1 MSEQA
6 LYDIL
11 TEDTPTEIPW
21 EKAAAQFVKLKMA
34 SGGLLPEEIEELHEA
49 AKTAGVQATSDEIEK
64 AQKSG
69 LLSGARSA
77 VSGDIRRAED
87 IRRKRGE
94 RIGKN
99 VGSLAGALGGGLVGK
114 KLVGGPAGALGG
126 AALGTVLGYGGGKM
140 LGEEADRAKIRQRF
154 SVLPNTDK
162 AAEIAKESGLM
173 QPDQPRAK
181 DVIPGRG
188 PEAREA
194 RSALRDKLREG
205 CPMAKG
211 QEKAAGLFA
220 RTPEQKQSDR
230 ESVLKRAVIPGA
242 LGAAG
247 GAALGYGLTG
257 NPLAALGGGVAAGTG
272 MAAIGKHLATKAKKK
287 RLEAEAA
294 EGQTEKT
301 SDFEKDA
308 WGTGGADLSRDK
320 KSLEF
325 YQSETGRPV
334 SAKAGEEPWFHSDL
348 PPALRKKVQY
358 SQEPVGKGRT
368 AHGATLSVPID
379 TVLANPSLSKHLP
392 KGFEKQ
398 DAARKQKT
406 GQAKVRSMMM
416 AKKAELAKQAQDEPP
431 APPEDEGIPVD
442 APVEPAVEPM
452 ETPEALEEFLAA
464 QQEANEAEFF
474 RQKAEEAQMVAQQAT
489 EAADQAQAQAE
500 QTQQQ
505 ADMQAQQ
512 QAMQQDAN
520 AQQAAMAQEQ
530 AQMASQDAVT
540 ARNEALNAQQ
550 QNIQMRQAV
559 TDFRQALMNLIAQDP
574 TQMVPPPM
582 APTGPM
588 PGAEQA
594 AAAPPAEAGPPGP
607 PEGAPPEGAPPGPPE
622 GAPPPEAGGP
632 PAAGPPSGVMPPGA
646 APAPG
651 APPPSGPPQG

>member
-1 MSEQA
+1 MSDQA

-34 SGGLLPEEIEELHEA
+34 SGGLLPEEIEELHEV

-162 AAEIAKESGLM
+162 AAEI
-173 QPDQPRAK
+173 
-181 DVIPGRG
+181 
-188 PEAREA
+188 
-194 RSALRDKLREG
+194 
-205 CPMAKG
+205 
-211 QEKAAGLFA
+211 EK
-220 RTPEQKQSDR
+220 
-230 ESVLKRAVIPGA
+230 
-242 LGAAG
+242 
-247 GAALGYGLTG
+247 
-257 NPLAALGGGVAAGTG
+257 
-272 MAAIGKHLATKAKKK
+272 
-287 RLEAEAA
+287 
-294 EGQTEKT
+294 QTEKT

-308 WGTGGADLSRDK
+308 KIFGRSLDEETISEPGTPYDVRQRVLQNYLQEKSQEAPTSKLHALGGGALIGGSLGALTGGLAG
-320 KSLEF
+320 
-325 YQSETGRPV
+325 GRPSLPGALAGLGIGGGLGALTGAGLR
-334 SAKAGEEPWFHSDL
+334 SADIAEIGRSKAELEGGDM
-348 PPALRKKVQY
+348 PAALAGR
-358 SQEPVGKGRT
+358 VG
-368 AHGATLSVPID
+368 
-379 TVLANPSLSKHLP
+379 
-392 KGFEKQ
+392 
-398 DAARKQKT
+398 AARRRERVQEELQRHRERMDTERRHREHMDTLQGKPKF
-406 GQAKVRSMMM
+406 GQAAVVEMMM
-416 AKKAELAKQAQDEPP
+416 AKRAELAKQAQDEPP

-464 QQEANEAEFF
+464 QQQANEAEFY
-474 RQKAEEAQMVAQQAT
+474 RQKAEEAQAVAQQAT

-505 ADMQAQQ
+505 ADMQAQDH
-512 QAMQQDAN
+512 AMQQDAN
-520 AQQAAMAQEQ
+520 AQQTAMAQEQ

-574 TQMVPPPM
+574 TQMVPPPI

-588 PGAEQA
+588 PGTEQA
-594 AAAPPAEAGPPGP
+594 AAGPPAEAGPPGP
-607 PEGAPPEGAPPGPPE
+607 PEGAPPEGAPPGPPGAE
-622 GAPPPEAGGP
+622 GGPPPPEAGGP

-651 APPPSGPPQG
+651 APPPPAGPPQG